1 MNWDESILFIVLIL
15 VGTNTLVTKDLSM
28 ELKKIGIENVK
39 KKIVKACQQ
48 KVFLGSA
55 KIVKSAMKI

>member
-39 KKIVKACQQ
+39 KKIVKTCQQ
-48 KVFLGSA
+48 KVFLGSV
-55 KIVKSAMKI
+55 KIVKDAMKI